1 MLTSYWLTPAE
12 IWVSGD
18 NRSGFYHGELRL
30 LTMLERND
38 DDPHCDKLD
47 KLFYFYVTDA
57 EDPILLVYST
67 IMATAYIEQG
77 YNRFYAHVI
86 RNRPY
91 WLKAWLVSDRLLD
104 YSVSS
109 DVKIYHQQAVEIFDT
124 ATATNLLTMQ
134 RLKQIKSTVDI
145 GSLIKTR
152 REDFSFKVETQR
164 VLATARQGVLKF
176 GTRQLTLNG
185 RAQGSTVTV
194 DVNDHDS
201 VSAAVAALFQQCGA
215 QQ

>member
-1 MLTSYWLTPAE
+1 MLVSYWLTPAE
-12 IWVSGD
+12 ILVDRS
-18 NRSGFYHGELRL
+18 NQSGFYHGELRL

-67 IMATAYIEQG
+67 IMATAYIKQG

-104 YSVSS
+104 YSISS

-124 ATATNLLTMQ
+124 ATARNLLTAEK
-134 RLKQIKSTVDI
+134 LKHAKSTVDI

-164 VLATARQGVLKF
+164 VLATVRPGVLKF
-176 GTRQLTLNG
+176 GSRQLTLNG
-185 RAQGSTVTV
+185 RSSGSTVTV
-194 DVNDHDS
+194 DVKDHAS
-201 VSAAVAALFQQCGA
+201 VSEAVAVLFQQCGSP
-215 QQ
+215 Q